1 VAAIERALDRARRRA
16 REALIELGR
25 EIRDARLSA
34 GLSQLSVAAAAGI
47 SQAQVSLIERG
58 LPARVTLELLMTIA
72 AAVGLDLSLRAY
84 PGGAPLRDAAH
95 EALLGRLRALASR
108 LWRWQSEVPLP
119 IMGDRR
125 AWDRVMRLPDV
136 SIGVEAETRP
146 RDWQALQRRLAL
158 KRRDGGVDR
167 VLLVLTNSRWN
178 RALVRTHAADLAGD
192 FSVPQRVALEAIA
205 AGRDPGG
212 NAVILI

>member
-1 VAAIERALDRARRRA
+1 
-16 REALIELGR
+16 
-25 EIRDARLSA
+25 
-34 GLSQLSVAAAAGI
+34 
-47 SQAQVSLIERG
+47 
-58 LPARVTLELLMTIA
+58 
-72 AAVGLDLSLRAY
+72 
-84 PGGAPLRDAAH
+84 
-95 EALLGRLRALASR
+95 
-108 LWRWQSEVPLP
+108 
-119 IMGDRR
+119 
-125 AWDRVMRLPDV
+125 MRLPDV

>member
-34 GLSQLSVAAAAGI
+34 RLSQLSVAAAAGI

-58 LPARVTLELLMTIA
+58 LQARVTLELLMTIA